1 MAGFPKIFSQAT
13 FKQIKKLQKK
23 LFNRLINKTVSIKT
37 LFTFHRYSGKRIQ
50 VSNYGLVAPL
60 YTDYGPIVF

>member
-23 LFNRLINKTVSIKT
+23 LFNTLKT